1 MSHDGIEARKENHD
15 FKNCYSI
22 VMIGIVGAEAKKKNN
37 TLVSG
42 NADDQKNLHPGGHN
56 FFKNF

>member
-1 MSHDGIEARKENHD
+1 MSHDGIEARKENRD

-22 VMIGIVGAEAKKKNN
+22 VMIGIVGAEAKKHN

-42 NADDQKNLHPGGHN
+42 NAGDQKNHHPGGHN